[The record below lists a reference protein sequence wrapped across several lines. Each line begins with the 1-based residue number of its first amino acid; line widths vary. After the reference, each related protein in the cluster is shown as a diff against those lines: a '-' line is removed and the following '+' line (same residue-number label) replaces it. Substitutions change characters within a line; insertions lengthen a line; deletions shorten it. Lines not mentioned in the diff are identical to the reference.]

1 MFVRIIAGAALGCVI
16 LPQVACRGGMQ
27 GVDRRIAEAME
38 QRAQAMGLN
47 RVPSRAWPRI
57 ADDAPPAVPGER
69 LTERTPETR
78 NPPASALGFEQADA
92 DRDVAARLADYTD
105 EAFTANPATAL
116 MLDFSAS
123 LRIAQQSSRD
133 FLRDEEEYI
142 LAAIRYLI
150 ERHRWTPRLFNDTAA
165 ALAGAGDD
173 GRFETALSL
182 VNELR
187 VTQQLPFG
195 GTAEAAWLVRA
206 TQELRDQVD
215 DEYVQSSELALSASI
230 PLLRDAGLIAQES
243 LIQSERNLI
252 YAARQYERN
261 RRELV
266 VAIAANY
273 FSLLETIALIE
284 SQSRQLERQL
294 IRLEETRQ
302 KVQAGRIAPF
312 NANIVS
318 SDVLNAESRLAG
330 LRDQLTLQ
338 LERFKIR
345 LGLDPDAEVVVVP
358 FDLELPEPEISP
370 AEAAERALAF
380 RLDLQNQRDFII
392 DARRDVANARNQLL
406 PDLDVNARVTL
417 PTDPDEQ
424 VGGVGFE
431 PGETSYSLG
440 VTFGL
445 PLDREIERLGVRS
458 AMIALERAERGY
470 TEFRD
475 SVIVDARQAVR
486 ELELARFQLR
496 LAEEQVRINEQ
507 RLREQEIKR
516 DEVTSQ
522 EFNDTE
528 QALLASQDARDRALT
543 DLRNA
548 ILRYLLQTG
557 QLRVDEAGVLKL
569 PGSAE
574 LAPEA

>member
-1 MFVRIIAGAALGCVI
+1 MLVRIIAGAAIGSAIVPLVGCS
-16 LPQVACRGGMQ
+16 GGMQ
-27 GVDRRIAEAME
+27 GVDRRIAQAME
-38 QRAQAMGLN
+38 QRAEAMGLN
-47 RVPSRAWPRI
+47 RVPSRQWERI
-57 ADDAPPAVPGER
+57 ADDAPPASPGER
-69 LTERTPETR
+69 LTERTPPTR
-78 NPPASALGFEQADA
+78 NPPASELGFQQADA

-105 EAFTANPATAL
+105 EAFTADPQTAL
-116 MLDFSAS
+116 LLDFSTS
-123 LRIAQQSSRD
+123 LRIAQESSRD

-150 ERHRWTPRLFNDTAA
+150 ERHRWTPRLFNDTSA

-173 GRFETALSL
+173 GRFETALAL

-230 PLLRDAGLIAQES
+230 PLLRDAGLIAQET
-243 LIQSERNLI
+243 LIQAERNLI

-345 LGLDPDAEVVVVP
+345 LGLDPDTEVVVVP
-358 FDLELPEPEISP
+358 FDLELPEPEIAP
-370 AEAAERALAF
+370 TEAAERALSF

-424 VGGVGFE
+424 VGGVGFD

-445 PLDREIERLGVRS
+445 PIDREIERLGVRS
-458 AMIALERAERGY
+458 AMISLERAERGY
-470 TEFRD
+470 IEFRD

-496 LAEEQVRINEQ
+496 LAEEQVGINEQ

-557 QLRVDEAGVLKL
+557 QLRVDESGSLRL
-569 PGSAE
+569 PGSADMG
-574 LAPEA
+574 